1 MQRAWRGVDGGRAI
15 GLLLSLLVL
24 LTTLL
29 IAPAA
34 RAQGIELMSIEAERS
49 DDALT
54 LNFNTAFDL
63 PKPVE
68 EALHKGVPIYFTA
81 DVTVFRKRWYW
92 RDERI
97 AHHNRSWRLAWQPL
111 TRQYRVSTGG
121 LNQTYSSLRE
131 ALSSMRGAQ
140 GWRIADMSQ
149 IEDDAKHYLEFSY
162 KLDTGQLPRPM
173 QIGLSVP
180 EGWIM
185 TTSRNVAIE
194 LPARTTP

>member
-1 MQRAWRGVDGGRAI
+1 MRRKCAGRAI
-15 GLLLSLLVL
+15 DLLLCVLTLMMSLLFGH
-24 LTTLL
+24 
-29 IAPAA
+29 AA
-34 RAQGIELMSIEAERS
+34 HAQGIELISLATERS
-49 DDALT
+49 EDALT
-54 LNFNTAFDL
+54 LSFSTAYEL

-68 EALHKGVPIYFTA
+68 DALHKGVPIYFTA
-81 DVTVFRKRWYW
+81 EVTVFRKRWYW

-97 AHHNRSWRLAWQPL
+97 ARHSRSWRLAWQPL

-121 LNQTYSSLRE
+121 LNQTYATLHD

-149 IEDDAKHYLEFSY
+149 LDDDAKHYLEFSY

-185 TTSRNVAIE
+185 TVSRSMTID

>member
-1 MQRAWRGVDGGRAI
+1 MRRDHAARLI
-15 GLLLSLLVL
+15 GALLSLLAL
-24 LTTLL
+24 LGGLL
-29 IAPAA
+29 LAPAA
-34 RAQGIELMSIEAERS
+34 QAQGIELMSLETERS
-49 DDALT
+49 EDALT
-54 LNFNTAFDL
+54 LSFSTAYEL

-68 EALHKGVPIYFTA
+68 DALHKGVPIYFTA
-81 DVTVFRKRWYW
+81 EAAVFRKRWYW

-97 AHHNRSWRLAWQPL
+97 SRHSRSWRLAWQPL

-121 LNQTYSSLRE
+121 LNQTYGSLRE

-140 GWRIADMSQ
+140 GWRIADINQ
-149 IEDDAKHYLEFSY
+149 LEDDAKHYLEFSY

-185 TTSRNVAIE
+185 MASRNMTID
-194 LPARTTP
+194 LPARSTP

>member
-1 MQRAWRGVDGGRAI
+1 M
-15 GLLLSLLVL
+15 GLLLCLLAL
-24 LTTLL
+24 LTGLL
-29 IAPAA
+29 LAPAA
-34 RAQGIELMSIEAERS
+34 QAQGIELTSLETERS

-54 LNFNTAFDL
+54 LSFGTAYEL

-68 EALHKGVPIYFTA
+68 DALHKGVPIYFTA
-81 DVTVFRKRWYW
+81 EVAVFRKRWYW

-97 AHHNRSWRLAWQPL
+97 SRHTRSWRLAWQPL

-121 LNQTYSSLRE
+121 LNQSYASLRE
-131 ALSSMRGAQ
+131 ALNSMRGAQ
-140 GWRIADMSQ
+140 GWRIADITQ
-149 IEDDAKHYLEFSY
+149 LEDDAKQYLEFSY

-185 TTSRNVAIE
+185 TVSRNMTID
-194 LPARTTP
+194 LPARTAP